1 MYKDVEGKAD
11 GGMNSDAFYL
21 DGERTRQGETLR
33 LQSVSIRSFL
43 AVTIST
49 ELSNPAN

>member
-1 MYKDVEGKAD
+1 MEVKAD
-11 GGMNSDAFYL
+11 GGMNSDTFYL
-21 DGERTRQGETLR
+21 DGKRTRQEETLR